1 MPRPERRVAITGLG
15 LVTPIGTGTGPFW
28 SALVEGRSAVSKIRG
43 FPISGLPTDLGCEIV
58 GFDPKAHVIPRLKK
72 PMAKSL
78 KYMAR
83 DIQLAVAAGM
93 LAFVDAGFD
102 NGGFDPTRFGLDL
115 GAGLICSDL
124 DELAPAIN
132 RSFDS
137 DGKFLY
143 EVYGKEGIPEIVPI
157 WLLRYLPNM
166 LACHLS
172 IMLDCQGPSNTITES
187 EAASTLAIGEA
198 ARIIAIGRADIML
211 SGGADSKIHPM
222 SMVRMTLAGQLTSWH
237 GEPSAACRPFAADRG
252 GTVPGEGAGMLILEE
267 YEHAKARGAKI
278 YGEILGAG
286 SGYDGTP
293 DRRLDPEGRGTELAI
308 KSALRLAGLKP
319 QEVGHINAHG
329 IGGVASDRAEAIALH
344 RLFGSEVP
352 VTSIKGG
359 MGNMV
364 SGCGAVDTIASLL
377 AVNHQLIPPTINC
390 DELDS
395 EFKIDLVRGSVR
407 PTENATFVNTNLTRF
422 GQAAA
427 LVVRGNPGV
436 V

>member
-15 LVTPIGTGTGPFW
+15 LVTPIGTGNAPFW
-28 SALVEGRSAVSKIRG
+28 TALVEGRSAVAKIQE
-43 FPISGLPTDLGCEIV
+43 FPVAGLPTELGGEIV
-58 GFDPKAHVIPRLKK
+58 GFDPKVHVIPRLKK

-93 LAFVDAGFD
+93 LAFVDAGLD
-102 NGGFDPTRFGLDL
+102 DGGFDPTRFGIDL

-124 DELAPAIN
+124 NELAPAIK
-132 RSFDS
+132 RSIDAEGNFQYDR
-137 DGKFLY
+137 
-143 EVYGKEGIPEIVPI
+143 YGREGIPEIVPI

-198 ARIIAIGRADIML
+198 ARIIAGGRADIML
-211 SGGADSKIHPM
+211 TGGADSKIHPM
-222 SMVRMTLAGQLTSWH
+222 SMVRMTLAGQLTRWD
-237 GEPSAACRPFAADRG
+237 GEPSRACRPFDANRG

-267 YEHAKARGAKI
+267 YEHAQARGAKI

-286 SGYDGTP
+286 SGYDAMP
-293 DRRLDPEGRGTELAI
+293 DRRIDPQGKGTEVAI
-308 KSALRLAGLKP
+308 SAALKLAGLEP
-319 QEVGHINAHG
+319 EAVGHVNAHG
-329 IGGVASDRAEAIALH
+329 IGSIVSDRAEAAAFS
-344 RLFGSEVP
+344 RLFGTKVP

-359 MGNMV
+359 MGNLV
-364 SGCGAVDTIASLL
+364 SGCGAVDAIASLL
-377 AVNHQLIPPTINC
+377 AVNHQAIPPTINC
-390 DELDS
+390 DDLDPA
-395 EFKIDLVRGSVR
+395 FAIDLVRGSVR
-407 PTENATFVNTNLTRF
+407 PTDNPIFVTTNLTRF